1 MLPNVQWSEKIR
13 GSFVRTRWSPCDGGL
28 RGAMFYLPG
37 CVAADAITPGC
48 GPPTPELN
56 AEGKLFLYKL
66 QLAWEQRQIPVCNK
80 SGPAGAIDHGG
91 RMLL

>member
-1 MLPNVQWSEKIR
+1 
-13 GSFVRTRWSPCDGGL
+13 
-28 RGAMFYLPG
+28 MFFLSG
-37 CVAADAITPGC
+37 CVAVDAITPGW

-80 SGPAGAIDHGG
+80 SSSAGAMDRGG